1 MERYT
6 CPVNYLLNLILSFL
20 LLLSGSAFAADSQ
33 IGPEQVAVV
42 VNSADANSIEVG
54 RYYLAA
60 RNIPKNHLIK
70 VSIPGKPQR
79 LSAAR
84 FAQIKAQI
92 DSQLG
97 PAIQVVVLTWT
108 APYAV
113 ECNSITSAMTLGFD
127 AGQCKST
134 CGPGKP
140 SPYYDSPATLPG
152 KRGLRL
158 TMLLP
163 ADSVERAKALI
174 DRGVLSGFRV
184 NEGSAYFLVT
194 SDRARDS
201 RAVFF
206 PKSGSVPWK
215 KLTIYNLHAD
225 YIEDKHD
232 IMIYET
238 GLPSVPR
245 LETLSFL
252 PGALADHLT
261 SNGGDLLG
269 KSQMSSLKWL
279 EAGATASYGTVSEP
293 CNYWQKFPNPAVLLK
308 HYLSGETAVEAYWK
322 SVAWPAQGVFI
333 GEPLAA
339 PYCHVCAAR
348 YEPSRIEADRRNATH

>member
-1 MERYT
+1 MNPLT
-6 CPVNYLLNLILSFL
+6 NLTLVFL
-20 LLLSGSAFAADSQ
+20 LLLPSCFAIAADSE

-42 VNSADANSIEVG
+42 VNSADANSLKVG

-60 RNIPKNHLIK
+60 RHIPKTHLIEVNIPGRPK
-70 VSIPGKPQR
+70 R

-92 DSQLG
+92 EARLDSS
-97 PAIQVVVLTWT
+97 IQVIVLVWT

-113 ECNSITSAMTLGFD
+113 ECNSITSALSLGFD
-127 AGQCKST
+127 AQQCKST
-134 CGPGKP
+134 CSPGKP

-152 KRGLRL
+152 QSGLRL
-158 TMLLP
+158 AMLLP
-163 ADSVERAKALI
+163 ADSVEQAKALI

-184 NEGSAYFLVT
+184 NEGGAYFLMT

-201 RAVFF
+201 RVALF
-206 PKSGSVPWK
+206 PKSGHMAWEQ
-215 KLTIYNLHAD
+215 LTIYNLHAD
-225 YIEDKHD
+225 YIEDRRD
-232 IMIYET
+232 VMIYET
-238 GLPSVPR
+238 GLVRVPK
-245 LETLSFL
+245 LETLTFL

-261 SNGGDLLG
+261 SSGGDLLG
-269 KSQMSSLKWL
+269 KGQMSSLKWL

-308 HYLSGETAVEAYWK
+308 YYLAGETAIEAYWK
-322 SVAWPAQGVFI
+322 SVAWPAQGLFI

-339 PYCHVCAAR
+339 PYCRTCAAR
-348 YEPSRIEADRRNATH
+348 YEPARADAGSKNTKP